1 MQTEKREPLLA
12 YGPPPGP
19 MGPPGG
25 SGTMGP
31 MGPPGGSGPMG
42 PPGGGGGGS
51 GPFGPGKGATVIGP
65 PPFGPSGELYG
76 PPPGF
81 GGPAGPPPPP
91 PPPQRKGGGKRNMGL
106 ILGLAGGVAA
116 VGLGV
121 GAYFLFFRGGDPFPC
136 PVQNLPEDTSAV
148 RHVPMDYGIAEQLGV
163 APSELTD
170 QARWSTFA
178 EELCGGNDL
187 FSTLMYADLRGD
199 VESSAK
205 EIGEALADKKGTQK
219 YLECGKEVTKS
230 SKGEGYVVEF
240 GRKDKA
246 KRVTIYL
253 NKMEERPDSAKKL
266 GRWKSKGALTSTG
279 CFLGVGK
286 EECDEKHD
294 SGIGRVENTKMWL
307 KGGLDDL
314 AAFGDDYKERDKV
327 SKDAEKLNELAGK
340 VKSSKITDVGTFD
353 SIQFDFGH
361 LVRANLRSR
370 VWDPDLKSCSKEPEE
385 KEDPDKA
392 EKRAKKLKEI
402 EPQWARGSTLKKY
415 AGVHEVYYR
424 VDKEDDAKDIQDI
437 VERAIKKERAKIKP
451 TKECEDNE
459 AAKEKES
466 KGDEK
471 EDKKR
476 EPKKSYKAYQK
487 AVVAMGRR
495 ALEEAEISQDGKW
508 IKVRFEAKPT
518 DDEKSAIE
526 AFMSEQKE
534 KLEPAS
540 KVIDALLNGEKPEK
554 DLLKQL
560 GGSAF
565 VEAVEKARDQKKNGG
580 GGEDAKP

>member
-1 MQTEKREPLLA
+1 MQTEKPEAFSPLLA

-25 SGTMGP
+25 SGPTSP

-51 GPFGPGKGATVIGP
+51 GPFGPGPGATVVGP
-65 PPFGPSGELYG
+65 MPFGPPGQPYG
-76 PPPGF
+76 PPPGPP
-81 GGPAGPPPPP
+81 GPPGPPPPP
-91 PPPQRKGGGKRNMGL
+91 PRKQGGKKNLGL
-106 ILGLAGGVAA
+106 ILGIAGGVAA
-116 VGLGV
+116 VGLGI
-121 GAYFLFFRGGDPFPC
+121 GAYFLFFRGADPFPC

-148 RHVPMDYGIAEQLGV
+148 LHIPIDYGLASQLGV
-163 APSELTD
+163 APGDLPD
-170 QARWSTFA
+170 QARWSSAT
-178 EELCGGNDL
+178 EDLCGGPD
-187 FSTLMYADLRGD
+187 FFASLMAADLRGD

-205 EIGEALADKKGTQK
+205 TIGEAIADKKETQK
-219 YLECGKEVTKS
+219 LLECGKEVAKS
-230 SKGEGYVVEF
+230 SKGELYFVEF

-246 KRVTIYL
+246 KRVAIFL

-266 GRWKSKGALTSTG
+266 GRWKAKGALTSTG
-279 CFLGVGK
+279 CFLSVGK

-294 SGIGRVENTKMWL
+294 NGIGRVEETNMWL

-314 AAFGDDYKERDKV
+314 AAFGDDFKKRDKI
-327 SKDAEKLNELAGK
+327 SKDAEKLNELGSK
-340 VKSSKITDVGTFD
+340 VKGSKITQVGTFD

-361 LVRANLRSR
+361 LLSANLRSR

-385 KEDPDKA
+385 KEDSEKA

-402 EPQWARGSTLKKY
+402 EPQWAYGSALKKN
-415 AGVHEVYYR
+415 AGAFEVYYR

-471 EDKKR
+471 DDKKR

-487 AVVAMGRR
+487 AVMAIGRR
-495 ALEEAEISQDGKW
+495 ALEEAEISQDGRW
-508 IKVRFEAKPT
+508 IKVRFEAKPS
-518 DDEKSAIE
+518 DDEKSAIDT
-526 AFMSEQKE
+526 FMGEQKD
-534 KLEPAS
+534 KLDPAS

-565 VEAVEKARDQKKNGG
+565 VEAVEKARDQKKAGG
-580 GGEDAKP
+580 GGDVKP